1 MSSRAMDEYLET
13 QWKKLRQGEKALFAT
28 YRRLD
33 EKCKRANPG
42 PVRQR
47 RDAALAELE
56 KQWRR
61 ITEFS
66 EAHPEFS
73 KRWEE

>member
-1 MSSRAMDEYLET
+1 MDEYLET
-13 QWKKLRQGEKALFAT
+13 QWEKLQQGEKALLTT
-28 YRRLD
+28 YRTLD
-33 EKCKRANPG
+33 ERYKNTNLG

-56 KQWRR
+56 KQWER
-61 ITEFS
+61 ITEFA

-73 KRWEE
+73 ERWEEQAP